1 MSSRRRSQEPSKKRE
16 FFTAAMAG
24 GVGGRPHEPDHGV
37 ALARSGCIAHA
48 RQSLAG
54 VQIGALGRELVAVA
68 RALMEHL
75 GVHKLAPSYGLMPH
89 ALGRSVGKRAIKIEK
104 MVCFDV
110 AGALRDDAEGTCSR
124 NTREW
129 RRR

>member
-1 MSSRRRSQEPSKKRE
+1 MWADARTSLIMASRLLVPDASRTRVEIPGHPLE
-16 FFTAAMAG
+16 L
-24 GVGGRPHEPDHGV
+24 GRKFNQ
-37 ALARSGCIAHA
+37 R
-48 RQSLAG
+48 LAG